1 MARRRPGGMKAKRFF
16 DFEGEKI
23 PLAKD
28 EATEI
33 YEELPDGTVNKKPMA
48 VLLGYTGDLQE
59 GKVFVRVK
67 GGERRFYYVVLIEVE
82 IHVHEGLGKYGQV
95 RRRILAT
102 EVEGDEDIGAY
113 TTVELA
119 EEEES

>member
-1 MARRRPGGMKAKRFF
+1 MPRRRPGGMKAKRFF

-33 YEELPDGTVNKKPMA
+33 YEELPDGSVDRKPMA
-48 VLLGYTGDLQE
+48 VLLGYTGDLHE
-59 GKVFVRVK
+59 GNVFTRVK
-67 GGERRFYYVVLIEVE
+67 GGERRYYHVSLVEVE
-82 IHVHEGLGKYGQV
+82 IHVHEGLGRYGQV

-102 EVEGDEDIGAY
+102 EVEGREEMA
-113 TTVELA
+113 TVEL
-119 EEEES
+119 EEES